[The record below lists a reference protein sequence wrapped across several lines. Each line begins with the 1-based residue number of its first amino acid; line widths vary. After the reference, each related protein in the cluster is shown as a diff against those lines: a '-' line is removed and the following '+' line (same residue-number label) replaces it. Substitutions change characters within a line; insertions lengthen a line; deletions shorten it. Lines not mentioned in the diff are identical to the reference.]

1 MEHNFEKNFFDIFVN
16 NNGTFSQND
25 YKKKRGNYLLTL
37 FHLGTIVECPCLRVS
52 LVFGKEF
59 KMNCNFWPWRPT
71 EIIPK
76 KNFNVIWLHPV
87 KIRVISWHIKKRKK
101 NILRTLVHWLYLAYL
116 WTKLGATILYYSKL
130 DHNLLK
136 FLSNGLSILYQI
148 QLNLFCM
155 GYLVQ
160 FSILRLF
167 EWPWAPN
174 LVQF

>member
-1 MEHNFEKNFFDIFVN
+1 M
-16 NNGTFSQND
+16 TT
-25 YKKKRGNYLLTL
+25 KKRGNYFLTL

-52 LVFGKEF
+52 FVFGKEF

-71 EIIPK
+71 KIIPK
-76 KNFNVIWLHPV
+76 KNFDVIWLHPV
-87 KIRVISWHIKKRKK
+87 KIRAYKKKRK

-116 WTKLGATILYYSKL
+116 WTKLGPIILYYSKL

-136 FLSNGLSILYQI
+136 FISNGLSILDQI

-160 FSILRLF
+160 FSRLRLS
-167 EWPWAPN
+167 EWRWAPQ
-174 LVQF
+174 LSTILILTTIR